1 VLWAD
6 WVIRVESE
14 SHPSVS
20 RLRELDDDVIVEI
33 QTDDD

>member
-20 RLRELDDDVIVEI
+20 RLRELDDVIVEI